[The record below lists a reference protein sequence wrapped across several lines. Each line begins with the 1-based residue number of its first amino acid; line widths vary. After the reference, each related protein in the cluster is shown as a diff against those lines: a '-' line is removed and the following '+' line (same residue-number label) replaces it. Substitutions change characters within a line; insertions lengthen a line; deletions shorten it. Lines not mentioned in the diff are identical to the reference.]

1 MAMSGRISVVVPAYN
16 VAAYLEDCLESL
28 AQQTFGDL
36 EVVVVDDGSTD
47 ESAEI
52 ADRFAARDPRFRLVQ
67 QENAGLGAARNTG
80 AHHVSG
86 EFVAFV
92 DSDDLVP
99 RHAYELLV
107 NALDET
113 GSDFASGNVCRLTP
127 LGTEQARFL
136 AKTFKR
142 TRLGTHITR
151 FPLLLADRT
160 AWNKLFRRSFWEG
173 HGLKFPVG
181 VYYEDTP
188 VTLPAHYLA
197 TSVDVLEQT
206 VYLWR
211 MREGPD
217 LSITQRRTESKTLRD
232 RVAAVDHVSR
242 FLAEQGLWLS
252 KAAYDRTVVSHDLR
266 FFLEVLPRA
275 DDEFRRLFLDLAN
288 DFFDRANDWALDQP
302 FAIDRLKWELVRR
315 RALPELLEVLRFE
328 DEDLA
333 DTPPVRE
340 GRSWYGDY
348 PYRNDA
354 RLSIPRRT
362 FRLGDELAAVFRLN
376 DVRWQGEALKIEG
389 YAYID
394 SIGAPTADAQTVQ
407 LHAERRGLLR
417 RRLALKTEPVCRP
430 DVTAAAFQR
439 VAGLDWTGFLATLDV
454 SRLKPRGRWQD
465 GTWEITATIRAQ
477 GLARASRHAE
487 AASLRPIPA
496 VELPGE
502 SGARVRAGL
511 GPSGK
516 LIVEV
521 QCRPTLVSSAELDG
535 RVVVLYGEVGPGT
548 SRNAKLQVSRSL
560 GAVTLEYP
568 VYVDRSSRPATF
580 LARVPVDDL
589 IRELDTSDEIG
600 HVEQHAS
607 GVVWHVALA
616 EAGRVTPLALSP
628 SVPEPTWTVEGREI
642 TLSRAPGGAVCLTE
656 GLFRPVVTGAA
667 WSPEGTLALEGTFR
681 GPDGEYD
688 LVVTAR
694 TLETLSVPLALDT
707 ATGRFEAELAP
718 AAMDSPAGK
727 RPLPEGVWTLSV
739 RRRGEARPAV
749 EAVVGEALL
758 DELPLSTAN
767 GLERF
772 HLGVETGD
780 AVALA
785 VERDLEAK
793 DRGGFHQRRLRT
805 AFYPAERARGLLDVV
820 VYDCFGGREYADSP
834 RAIHE
839 ELVRRG
845 APLEHL
851 WIVRNGAFQL
861 PETAVAVR
869 HGSREHYEAL
879 ARARYVVGNDYFP
892 RWFRRRP
899 DQVCLQTWHGS
910 PLKLLGYALV
920 ARPKALRAYRRA
932 LAEGPEN
939 WQCVVS
945 PGAFATPI
953 LERAFPVGEAFET
966 GLPRTDLL
974 VRPDRESVAED
985 VRRRLGLDGKKVV
998 LYAPTYRDHLFYRPG
1013 RRPGQLRD
1021 LPTYAADFVRKDGY
1035 RLGQVLDASVLKAA
1049 LGDDYAVLF
1058 RKHRKIVDALPDDPS
1073 MVDVSSFP
1081 DATELLLA
1089 ADVLVTDYS
1098 SAVFDFAVTGR
1109 PIVFFTPDLDDYR
1122 DEIRGFSIDFEADA
1136 PGPLLR
1142 TTEEV
1147 VEALQGLDAV
1157 HDAYAERYGR
1167 FVERY
1172 CPLSDGAAA
1181 ARIVEAVFRS

>member
-1 MAMSGRISVVVPAYN
+1 MPGRISVVVPAYN
-16 VAAYLEDCLESL
+16 VAAYLEDCLKSL

-36 EVVVVDDGSTD
+36 EIVVVDDGSTD
-47 ESAEI
+47 ETAEI
-52 ADRFAARDPRFRLVQ
+52 AERFAARDPRFRLVQ
-67 QENAGLGAARNTG
+67 QANGGLGAARNTG
-80 AHHVSG
+80 ARHASG

-92 DSDDLVP
+92 DSDDIVP

-113 GSDFASGNVCRLTP
+113 GSDFASGNVHRLTP
-127 LGTEQARFL
+127 LGTEPARFL

-142 TRLGTHITR
+142 TRLRTHITR

-173 HGLKFPVG
+173 HGLRFPVG

-188 VTLPAHYLA
+188 VTIPAHYLA

-242 FLAEQGLWLS
+242 FLGEQGLWLS
-252 KAAYDRTVVSHDLR
+252 KAAYDRSVVTSDLR

-333 DTPPVRE
+333 DRPPVRE

-348 PYRNDA
+348 PYRNDE
-354 RLSIPRRT
+354 RLRIPRGT
-362 FRLGDELAAVFRLN
+362 FRLADELAPIFRLN
-376 DVRWQGEALKIEG
+376 DVRWEGQALKIEG

-394 SIGAPTADAQTVQ
+394 SVGAPTAGAQSVE
-407 LHAERRGLLR
+407 LHAERRSLWR
-417 RRLALKTEPVCRP
+417 RRVPLETVPVYRP

-439 VAGLDWTGFLATLDV
+439 VAGLDWTGFEATLDV
-454 SRLKPRGRWQD
+454 SKLKRRGRWRE
-465 GTWEITATIRAQ
+465 GTWNIAATIRAK
-477 GLARASRHAE
+477 GLVRASRQAE
-487 AASLRPIPA
+487 PASLRPIPP
-496 VELPGE
+496 VELPG
-502 SGARVRAGL
+502 GRRARVRAGL
-511 GPSGK
+511 DSSGK
-516 LIVEV
+516 LTVAV
-521 QCRPTLVSSAELDG
+521 QCRPTRVTSAELDG
-535 RVVVLYGEVGPGT
+535 RVVVLQGEVGSGPGRK
-548 SRNAKLQVSRSL
+548 SKLQVSRRV

-589 IRELDTSDEIG
+589 IRELDTGDEIA
-600 HVEQHAS
+600 HVEQQAD
-607 GVVWHVALA
+607 GVVWDVALID
-616 EAGRVTPLALSP
+616 AGRLTPLTLGS
-628 SVPEPTWTVEGREI
+628 SVPEPAWTVEGREI
-642 TLSRAPGGAVCLTE
+642 SLSRTPEGTVSLTE
-656 GLFRPVVTGAA
+656 GLFRPVVTGVA
-667 WSPEGTLALEGTFR
+667 WSPEGTLAVEGTFR

-688 LVVTAR
+688 LVVTAQ
-694 TLETLSVPLALDT
+694 TLETFSVPLALDA
-707 ATGRFEAELAP
+707 ATERFEAEVTP
-718 AAMDSPAGK
+718 TAMDSPAGK
-727 RPLPEGVWTLSV
+727 RPLPEGIWTLSV
-739 RRRGEARPAV
+739 QPRGEASLGV
-749 EAVVGEALL
+749 EAVFAAALL
-758 DELPLSTAN
+758 HELPLSTAN
-767 GLERF
+767 GLKRF

-780 AVALA
+780 SVALA
-785 VERDLEAK
+785 VERDLEAEE
-793 DRGGFHQRRLRT
+793 RGGFNQRRLRT
-805 AFYPAERARGLLDVV
+805 AFYPAERTRGLRDAV
-820 VYDCFGGREYADSP
+820 VYDCFGGREYSDSP
-834 RAIHE
+834 RAVHE

-845 APLEHL
+845 ATFEHL
-851 WIVRNGAFQL
+851 WIVRNGAFEV
-861 PETAVAVR
+861 PETAVPVR
-869 HGSREHYEAL
+869 HGSSEHYEAL
-879 ARARYVVGNDYFP
+879 ARARYVVANDYFP

-910 PLKLLGYALV
+910 PLKRQGYALSE
-920 ARPKALRAYRRA
+920 RPKAIRAYRRA
-932 LAEGPEN
+932 LAESVEN
-939 WQCVVS
+939 WQYVVS

-974 VRPDRESVAED
+974 LRPDRESIAEG
-985 VRRRLGLDGKKVV
+985 VRRRLALDGKKVV

-1021 LPTYAADFVRKDGY
+1021 LSTYSADFVRRDGY
-1035 RLGQVLDASVLKAA
+1035 RLGQMLDATALKSA
-1049 LGDDYAVLF
+1049 LGDDWAVLF
-1058 RKHRKIVDALPDDPS
+1058 RKHRRIVDALPDDPS
-1073 MVDVSSFP
+1073 RVDVSSFP
-1081 DATELLLA
+1081 DSTELLLA

-1098 SAVFDFAVTGR
+1098 SAVFDFVLTGR
-1109 PIVFFTPDLDDYR
+1109 PVVFFTPDLEDYR

-1142 TTEEV
+1142 TADEV
-1147 VEALQGLDAV
+1147 VEALQDIDAV
-1157 HDAYAERYGR
+1157 RDACAVRYER

-1172 CPLSDGAAA
+1172 CSLSDGGAS